1 MAGGLDH
8 LVIVAHDLDEQ
19 AALYRKLGF
28 QVGAQNRHDWGTLN
42 HIVQFD
48 GCFLELLSP
57 EAGFKRPA
65 RGTPVAQFVDTIVDY
80 LNIRE
85 GLAMLVLEGFDSKA
99 DHAAFQ
105 AAGIGFPETFYF
117 AREARKP
124 DGEAVEVAFSLAF
137 ARNAA
142 TRDAGF
148 FVCQQHAPE
157 MFWNPAFQVHDNG
170 ARGITRVV
178 FAAAEPNH
186 QAAFFAAYTGVT
198 AKPLADGGLRYEL
211 ARSAIEVA
219 SPAACAGLF
228 GGEALPAGL
237 DSGPQFAAIEFDVDD
252 TAAVV
257 ARLRE
262 HDIAYE
268 TRDATVVVPAPEAM
282 GVTLAFSCG
291 ATGQGGSA

>member
-8 LVIVAHDLDEQ
+8 LVIVAHDLDQQ

-65 RGTPVAQFVDTIVDY
+65 RGAPVAQFVDTIVDY
-80 LNIRE
+80 LAARE
-85 GLAMLVLEGFDSKA
+85 GLAMMVLEGFDSKA
-99 DHAAFQ
+99 DHEAFK

-117 AREARKP
+117 ARQARKP

-157 MFWNPAFQVHDNG
+157 MFWNPAFQLHDNG
-170 ARGITRVV
+170 ARGIARVL
-178 FAAAEPNH
+178 FAADEPSRH
-186 QAAFFAAYTGVT
+186 KAFFDAYTGVVV
-198 AKPLADGGLRYEL
+198 KPLPGGGLRYDL
-211 ARSAIEVA
+211 ARSVVEVA
-219 SPAACAGLF
+219 TQAACADLF
-228 GGEALPAGL
+228 GGDALPAGL
-237 DSGPQFAAIEFDVDD
+237 EAGPQFAAIEFDVED
-252 TAAVV
+252 TAPVV

-262 HDIAYE
+262 NAIAFAMRG
-268 TRDATVVVPAPEAM
+268 TTVVVPAGAAM
-282 GVTLAFSCG
+282 GVTLAFSPAG
-291 ATGQGGSA
+291 AGQGGSA

>member
-8 LVIVAHDLDEQ
+8 LVIVAHDLDQQ

-57 EAGFKRPA
+57 EDGFKRPA
-65 RGTPVAQFVDTIVDY
+65 RGSPVAQFVDTIVDY
-80 LNIRE
+80 LAVRE
-85 GLAMLVLEGFDSKA
+85 GLAMMVLEGFDSKA

-105 AAGIGFPETFYF
+105 TAGIGFPETFYF
-117 AREARKP
+117 ARQARKP

-157 MFWNPAFQVHDNG
+157 MFWNPAFQVHENG
-170 ARGITRVV
+170 VRGIKRIL
-178 FAAAEPNH
+178 FAAADPRQ
-186 QAAFFAAYTGVT
+186 QAAFFEAYTGVAPVT
-198 AKPLADGGLRYEL
+198 LPGGGLRYEL
-211 ARSAIEVA
+211 ARSAVEVVT
-219 SPAACAGLF
+219 PAACAALY
-228 GGEALPAGL
+228 GGEALPPEL
-237 DSGPQFAAIEFDVDD
+237 DAAPQFAAVEFDVDD
-252 TAAVV
+252 TASVV
-257 ARLRE
+257 ACLRE
-262 HDIAYE
+262 NAIAFE
-268 TRDATVVVPAPEAM
+268 TPGGRVVVPARVAM
-282 GVTLAFSCG
+282 GVTLAFSSG
-291 ATGQGGSA
+291 DAGQGGST